1 MAKQPISMLQIR
13 RILQLLEQGASKR
26 KIAQILHSSRHTIDD
41 YALKIGQSGIS
52 IPLLIKLS
60 DAELATLFYSGN
72 KEPVPDSRYED
83 LKIRLEYFLKELTR
97 TGVTKLRLW
106 QEYRQ
111 EVPDGYAYSQFCD
124 HLSQYTRRSAATM
137 HFEHKP
143 GERLQVDFAG
153 KSLSYID
160 SSTGEIIV
168 CPVLVCV
175 LPFSGFAYIEA
186 LASASQE
193 NLFAALGRCLSYL
206 GGVPQN
212 VLSDNMKQFV
222 HKSNRYEPVFAE
234 LCEQWS
240 LHYNTTLSA
249 ARVGKPKD
257 KPTVE
262 NTVKLSYLRIYAPL
276 RNETFYSRKELNQA
290 ILKALETHHQTPFQ
304 KRSYT
309 RLDRF
314 IQDEKPSLKSLPEEP
329 FIIKHTATAKVQK
342 NYHVIL
348 GEDWHQ
354 YSVPYQLIGKDTR
367 LIYDSDEVEIYLGM
381 QRIAVHK
388 RDYRRHG
395 YTTLAEHMPQKHK
408 KYQETKGWDADFF
421 LKKGKELGECS
432 FEIMRR
438 ILESKTFTE
447 QAYNACLGLLR
458 LSEIYGKERLEN
470 ACKRAMESP
479 RVSYRL
485 IDNILSNNLDKY
497 TEDQTEL
504 FPTIPDHENIRGPQ
518 AYQ

>member
-13 RILQLLEQGASKR
+13 RILQLLAQETSKR

-41 YALKIGQSGIS
+41 YVEKIGQSGIS

-60 DAELATLFYSGN
+60 DAELAVLLYSGN
-72 KEPVPDSRYED
+72 KDPVPDPRYED
-83 LKIRLEYFLKELTR
+83 LKARLDYFLKELTR

-106 QEYRQ
+106 EEYRQ
-111 EVPDGYAYSQFCD
+111 AIPDGYSYSQFCD
-124 HLSQYTRRSAATM
+124 HLVLHTRKSAATM
-137 HFEHKP
+137 HFDHKP

-160 SSTGEIIV
+160 SSTGEVIT

-175 LPFSGFAYIEA
+175 LPFSGYAYVEA

-206 GGVPQN
+206 GGVTGN

-262 NTVKLSYLRIYAPL
+262 NTVNLTYLRVYAPL
-276 RNETFYSRKELNQA
+276 RNETFYSLQELNQA
-290 ILKALETHHQTPFQ
+290 ILAELKTHHHKLFQ
-304 KRSYT
+304 KRSYS

-314 IQDEKPSLKSLPEEP
+314 IQDEKPCLSPVPDEP
-329 FIIKHTATAKVQK
+329 FIIKHTAMATIQK
-342 NYHVIL
+342 NYHIIL

-354 YSVPYQLIGKDTR
+354 YSVPYQLIGKR
-367 LIYDSDEVEIYLGM
+367 VKIIYDSDEVEIYLGL

-388 RDYRRHG
+388 RDYRKHG
-395 YTTLAEHMPQKHK
+395 YTTLAEHMPEKHK
-408 KYQETKGWDADFF
+408 KYNETKGWDADFF
-421 LKKGKELGECS
+421 LRKGKELGECS

-438 ILESKTFTE
+438 ILESRTFTE
-447 QAYNACLGLLR
+447 QAYNACLGLVR
-458 LSEIYGKERLEN
+458 LSGIYGKERLEN
-470 ACKRAMESP
+470 ACKRAMDAP

-485 IDNILSNNLDKY
+485 IDNILANNLDKLSQ
-497 TEDQTEL
+497 EQTEL
-504 FPTIPDHENIRGPQ
+504 FTNIPDHKNLRGPQ
-518 AYQ
+518 AYL